1 MIKERVPIS
10 GDLQSKV
17 KQLMEYAGWQEG
29 RKVDISIAEQ
39 HYADHGA
46 PRVNTSKRFSPKHFV
61 LCFQWYLAQKKMG
74 WTADFECV
82 LFSCLTNGIKG
93 HLANIGFGICPA
105 VSWQKSKMTEQ
116 YVERAGSGIPKSCP
130 ACWRFGRT
138 EKQPGYRFSYC
149 SLGTYKGEQF
159 FDAEQITRNKLCI
172 YTKEKHTGFDRRFL
186 MKRVG

>member
-1 MIKERVPIS
+1 MPAGFYVRKGYRR
-10 GDLQSKV
+10 
-17 KQLMEYAGWQEG
+17 LMEYAGWYEG

-93 HLANIGFGICPA
+93 HLADIGFGTCPA

-138 EKQPGYRFSYC
+138 EKNGR
-149 SLGTYKGEQF
+149 
-159 FDAEQITRNKLCI
+159 A
-172 YTKEKHTGFDRRFL
+172 TGFPTVPWEPTRESSSSMRSRL
-186 MKRVG
+186 LETNSVSTPKRNIPALTAAF